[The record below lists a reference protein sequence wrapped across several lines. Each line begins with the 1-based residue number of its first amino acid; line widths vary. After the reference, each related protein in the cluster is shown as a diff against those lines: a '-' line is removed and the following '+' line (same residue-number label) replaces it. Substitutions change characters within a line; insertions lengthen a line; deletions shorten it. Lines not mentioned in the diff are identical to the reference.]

1 MRWDS
6 MSKSIWTDEK
16 RDKMRWVSKD
26 EREERWEIRW
36 VSQSRCT
43 DEKRAEMR
51 GDEMRWVSEYVLMRR
66 DEMSQSRRIEERRK
80 GERWDKSVKMD
91 WREKKGSEEMRW
103 EE

>member
-43 DEKRAEMR
+43 DEKR
-51 GDEMRWVSEYVLMRR
+51 DEMRW
-66 DEMSQSRRIEERRK
+66 DEMSQWICTDEK
-80 GERWDKSVKMD
+80 RWDESVKTNR
-91 WREKKGSEEMRW
+91 REEKRREMR
-103 EE
+103 